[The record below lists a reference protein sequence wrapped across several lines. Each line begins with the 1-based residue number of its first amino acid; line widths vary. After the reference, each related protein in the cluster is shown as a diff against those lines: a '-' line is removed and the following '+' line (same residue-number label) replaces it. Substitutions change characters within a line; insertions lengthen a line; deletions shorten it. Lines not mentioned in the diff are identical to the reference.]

1 MFMYLIISLLTQVVA
16 LSNSIDSITIDI
28 DAAKT
33 INLSEVTNTL
43 NPVPLSETGFALGP
57 IKDVYFIN
65 DKLYVLECKTPEEF
79 FYARVLV
86 FDKKGKYLGPLDSTS
101 GLTTWDVSYMS
112 YDVKSN
118 RIYTYCKDG
127 YREYDYE
134 GNLKQFFKG
143 DNIIA
148 VYDNLVWYQA
158 NETKAGKSEVRLIK
172 SAKNKGKTETI
183 RRFQYTLPQLYLNA
197 NVLFYPN
204 IWVERNGDVIYIA
217 SAMQNNIFAY
227 QNGLLEL
234 KWKINFK
241 DNSSLT
247 FADSIKTSFGFI
259 NDAILINYFR
269 GRTCYDYIFSPQT
282 EKHFNIQYQWNRQGK
297 LTSGLNDDILQTGL
311 FKIRLSQGV
320 PYFIKQTAEL
330 KGSTIYCKQ
339 QVNPIVFFFS
349 LD

>member
-1 MFMYLIISLLTQVVA
+1 MCIIITLLLQVA
-16 LSNSIDSITIDI
+16 THPNTTDTITIDT

-33 INLSEVTNTL
+33 INLSEVTNSL
-43 NPVPLSETGFALGP
+43 NSVPLSETGFALGP

-112 YDVKSN
+112 YDTQSK

-143 DNIIA
+143 ENIIA

-158 NETKAGKSEVRLIK
+158 NETKAGKSEVRLLK
-172 SAKNKGKTETI
+172 STKDNSDTVTLK
-183 RRFQYTLPQLYLNA
+183 RFQFTLPQLYLNA
-197 NVLFYPN
+197 NVLMYPN
-204 IWVERNGDVIYIA
+204 IWVEKNGKIIYIA
-217 SAMQNNIFAY
+217 SPTLNKIFEY
-227 QNGLLEL
+227 HNGLLEL
-234 KWKINFK
+234 KWQIIFK
-241 DNSSLT
+241 NTTTLT
-247 FADSIKTSFGFI
+247 FADTIKTSFGFI
-259 NDAILINYFR
+259 DDAILINYFR
-269 GRTCYDYIFSPQT
+269 GRTSYDYIFSPQT

-330 KGSTIYCKQ
+330 KGSTIYSKQ